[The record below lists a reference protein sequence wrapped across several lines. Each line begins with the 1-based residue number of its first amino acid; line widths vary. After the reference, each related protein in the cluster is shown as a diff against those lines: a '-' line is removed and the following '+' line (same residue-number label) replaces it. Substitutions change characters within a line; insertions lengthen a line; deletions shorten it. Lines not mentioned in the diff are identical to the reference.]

1 MNLLFL
7 MTDQQRFD
15 CVGYAPDSKIATPHM
30 DRIAAGCAFM
40 RCQTV
45 NPICQPARTALL
57 TGKYPHQIGTLQ
69 MSGDLDF
76 SHPTFPQAL
85 QRAGYWTAGVG
96 KFHYLQTWPWHR
108 AKGKGVPLSSLRSEM
123 QSLGYDHVWESSGKQ
138 LAMKNHCDYCDYLQ
152 ERGLLDSYR
161 DWVEARGANKQTP
174 TEDLAKDGV
183 AWPFDEEDHIDCVTG
198 RKIREA
204 LMDRPGDQPF
214 YLLGS
219 FCSPHKPFD
228 PPQRFLDQVPY
239 EEVDDF
245 LPGEKPL
252 SAEDKKNLWKLRRA
266 YKATLLL
273 VDEEIGKVLDLLE
286 AEGVMEDTLI
296 VLTSDHGEM
305 MGDHYRVQKSEFWRE
320 SLEVPLAVRHP
331 ACLDGKRHS
340 CPVELTDITA
350 TFLDAAGLEAE
361 EELSKPWPAFHDIVP
376 CRSLLPVIRG
386 EKDVVRDFA
395 FSECRGVWSTITS
408 REYKYVRLHGG
419 DDPDHPQ
426 EKLFH
431 TATDAGELVDLAQDP
446 EYIETLA
453 WHRNRWI
460 RVMETTPPAQNTWA
474 PLL

>member
-15 CVGYAPDSKIATPHM
+15 CIGYSPDAKVATPNM
-30 DRIAAGCAFM
+30 DRIAEGCAFM

-57 TGKYPHQIGTLQ
+57 TGKYSHQIGTLQ

-85 QRAGYWTAGVG
+85 QQAGYWTAGVG
-96 KFHYLQTWPWHR
+96 KFHYLQTWPWQT
-108 AKGKGVPLSSLRSEM
+108 AKGKGVPLTSLRTEM
-123 QSLGYDHVWESSGKQ
+123 KGLGYDHVWETSGKQ

-152 ERGLLDSYR
+152 ERNLLDGYR
-161 DWVEARGANKQTP
+161 DWVDARGPNHATP
-174 TEDLAKDGV
+174 REELDADGIP
-183 AWPFDEEDHIDCVTG
+183 WPYAEEDHIDCVTG

-204 LMDRPGDQPF
+204 LSERPKDQPF
-214 YLLGS
+214 FLLGS

-245 LPGEKPL
+245 IPGEKPL
-252 SAEDKKNLWKLRRA
+252 TLKDKKILWKLRRA
-266 YKATLLL
+266 YKACVLL
-273 VDEEIGKVLDLLE
+273 VDEEIGKVFDLLE
-286 AEGVMEDTLI
+286 AQGVMDDTMI
-296 VLTSDHGEM
+296 VFTSDHGEM
-305 MGDHYRVQKSEFWRE
+305 MGDHYLVQKAQFWRE
-320 SLEVPLAVRHP
+320 SLQVPLAVRHP
-331 ACLDGKRHS
+331 AHLNAARFD

-350 TFLDAAGLEAE
+350 TLLDAAGVDPQSA
-361 EELSKPWPAFHDIVP
+361 LSKSWPSFHDIVP

-386 EKDVVRDFA
+386 EKNAVRDFA
-395 FSECRGVWSTITS
+395 FSECRGNWSAITS
-408 REYKYVRLHGG
+408 TDFKYVRQHEGG
-419 DDPDHPQ
+419 DPDHPK
-426 EKLFH
+426 ENLFH
-431 TATDAGELVDLAQDP
+431 TASDPGEKMDLAADP
-446 EYIETLA
+446 GYADQLT

-460 RVMETTPPAQNTWA
+460 HVMESTPPAQTAWA